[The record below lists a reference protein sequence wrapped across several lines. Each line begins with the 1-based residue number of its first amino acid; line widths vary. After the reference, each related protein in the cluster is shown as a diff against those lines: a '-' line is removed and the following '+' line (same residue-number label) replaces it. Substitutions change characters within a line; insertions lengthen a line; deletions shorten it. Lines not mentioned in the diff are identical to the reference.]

1 MALLDLKDIGEAV
14 EKLRRLRKEL
24 PEGENRAA
32 MDHTLL
38 RLGEHIVGIIGQ
50 DERLQ
55 SLTRAKTEARLH
67 CPKPTQW
74 ASFQLEGKVAT
85 VIDMIIRGTTAAT
98 AWAQVLNA
106 R

>member
-24 PEGENRAA
+24 PEGESRTA
-32 MDHTLL
+32 MDRTLL

-55 SLTRAKTEARLH
+55 SLERAKAEARLH
-67 CPKPTQW
+67 CPKPAQW
-74 ASFQLEGKVAT
+74 AGYQLEGKVAA
-85 VIDMIIRGTTAAT
+85 VIDMIIRGSTAAA
-98 AWAQVLNA
+98 AWTKVLNP
-106 R
+106 